1 MFKTLK
7 GGRFL
12 VKLPTC
18 LIQTNKTNHMKVIK
32 SILLTAMIAMA
43 STLAYA
49 QEEADAINA
58 YNEALGFAQNK
69 DYQAAIDKFSEAI
82 ELADALG
89 NTDIVTRS
97 RTQIPKLYYQKA
109 ALAYN
114 AFRSSP
120 NIPNLEAAI
129 TEFTVS
135 QEKGTEYSDNDISN
149 RSRGVLAQLNYQK
162 ATLLFKQEDFAGA
175 DAALNE
181 AIRINA
187 NYAKAYYQKGLV
199 AKKLDEDNIEGIMS
213 WFDRAVT
220 VGEQVNDG
228 EVVRL
233 AKNSAHAELLFRGAK
248 SIEQNQYSNAIDL
261 LQNSLEY
268 NSTSADSYYR
278 LSEASNKMNR
288 YDDAIRFGNL
298 AVELEQG
305 GSTDKAKIFFEIGF
319 AEQMKENKAAACAAF
334 TNAAYGSFKAPSE
347 HKMEFELKC
356 ESTN

>member
-1 MFKTLK
+1 
-7 GGRFL
+7 
-12 VKLPTC
+12 
-18 LIQTNKTNHMKVIK
+18 MKVIK

-58 YNEALGFAQNK
+58 YNEALSSAQNK
-69 DYQAAIDKFSEAI
+69 DFQAAIDKFTEAI
-82 ELADALG
+82 GLAEAIG

-109 ALAYN
+109 ASAYN

-129 TEFTVS
+129 SEFTVS
-135 QEKGTEYSDNDISN
+135 QQQGTEFGDNDIAN
-149 RSRGVLAQLNYQK
+149 RSRGVLAQLNFQK
-162 ATLLFKQEDFAGA
+162 GTLLIRTEDFEGA

-181 AIRINA
+181 AISINA

-199 AKKLDEDNIEGIMS
+199 AKNLNGGDLETMLS
-213 WFDRAVT
+213 WFDRAIA

-233 AKNSAHAELLFRGAK
+233 SNNKAHAELLFSGSKA
-248 SIEQNQYSNAIDL
+248 IEQNQLTPAIEL
-261 LQNSLEY
+261 LQRSLDY
-268 NSTSADSYYR
+268 NAESADSYYR
-278 LSEASNKMNR
+278 LSEASNKLNR
-288 YDDAIRFGNL
+288 YDDAIRYGNR

-305 GSTDKAKIFFEIGF
+305 GSTDKAKIYFEIGF
-319 AEQMKENKAAACAAF
+319 AEQMKDNKAAACNAF

-356 ESTN
+356 ESI

>member
-1 MFKTLK
+1 
-7 GGRFL
+7 
-12 VKLPTC
+12 
-18 LIQTNKTNHMKVIK
+18 MKVIK

-58 YNEALGFAQNK
+58 YNEALSFAQNK
-69 DYQAAIDKFSEAI
+69 DFQAAIDKFTEAI
-82 ELADALG
+82 GLAEALG
-89 NTDIVTRS
+89 NTDIVNRS

-109 ALAYN
+109 ATAYN

-120 NIPNLEAAI
+120 NIPNLDAAI

-135 QEKGTEYSDNDISN
+135 QEKGNEFSDNDIAN
-149 RSRGVLAQLNYQK
+149 RSRGVLAQLNFQK
-162 ATLLFKQEDFAGA
+162 GSLLLKAEDFAGA

-199 AKKLDEDNIEGIMS
+199 AKNLNEGDLETMLS
-213 WFDRAVT
+213 WFDRAIS

-233 AKNSAHAELLFRGAK
+233 SNNKAHAELLFSGSKA
-248 SIEQNQYSNAIDL
+248 IEQNQLSTAMEL
-261 LQNSLEY
+261 LQNSLNY

-305 GSTDKAKIFFEIGF
+305 GSTDKAKIYFEIGL
-319 AEQMKENKAAACAAF
+319 AQQMKDNKAAACTAF
-334 TNAAYGSFKAPSE
+334 TNAAYGSFRAPSE

>member
-1 MFKTLK
+1 
-7 GGRFL
+7 
-12 VKLPTC
+12 
-18 LIQTNKTNHMKVIK
+18 MKVIK

-69 DYQAAIDKFSEAI
+69 DYQAAIDKFIEAI
-82 ELADALG
+82 DLAEAVE

-97 RTQIPKLYYQKA
+97 QAYIPKMYIQKA
-109 ALAYN
+109 MLSYQ

-120 NIPNLEAAI
+120 NIPNIDAAI
-129 TEFTVS
+129 TEFTDS
-135 QEKGTEYSDNDISN
+135 QSIGNEYSDSDVANQ
-149 RSRGVLAQLNYQK
+149 SRGVLAQLNFQK
-162 ATLLFKQEDFAGA
+162 ASLQYRQEDFAGA
-175 DAALNE
+175 DASLNE

-199 AKKLDEDNIEGIMS
+199 AKNLNADDLEGMIS
-213 WFDRAVT
+213 WFDRAIA

-233 AKNSAHAELLFRGAK
+233 STNKAHSELLFNGAK
-248 SIEQNQYSNAIDL
+248 AIEQNQLTSAIEL
-261 LQNSLEY
+261 LQRSLDY
-268 NSTSADSYYR
+268 NGESADSYYR
-278 LSEASNKMNR
+278 LAEASNKLNR
-288 YDDAIRFGNL
+288 FDDAIRYGGQ
-298 AVELEQG
+298 AVDLEQG
-305 GSTDKAKIFFEIGF
+305 GSTDKAKIYFEIGF
-319 AEQMKENKAAACAAF
+319 AHQMKENKAEACAAF
-334 TNAAYGSFKAPSE
+334 TNAAYGSFRAPSE

>member
-1 MFKTLK
+1 
-7 GGRFL
+7 
-12 VKLPTC
+12 
-18 LIQTNKTNHMKVIK
+18 MKVIK
-32 SILLTAMIAMA
+32 SILLTAMIAIA

-58 YNEALGFAQNK
+58 YNEALGLAQNK
-69 DYQAAIDKFSEAI
+69 DFQAAIDKFSEAI
-82 ELADALG
+82 ELADAIG
-89 NTDIVTRS
+89 NTDISTRS

-109 ALAYN
+109 ATAYN

-135 QEKGTEYSDNDISN
+135 QEKGTEYEDNDIKN
-149 RSRGVLAQLNYQK
+149 RSRGVLAQLNFQK
-162 ATLLFKQEDFAGA
+162 GSLLLKAEDYVGA
-175 DAALNE
+175 DAALDE

-199 AKKLDEDNIEGIMS
+199 AKNLNEGDIETMLS
-213 WFDRAVT
+213 WFDRAIA

-233 AKNSAHAELLFRGAK
+233 SNNKAHAELLFNGSKA
-248 SIEQNQYSNAIDL
+248 IEQNQLSRAIEL
-261 LQNSLEY
+261 LQSSLNY
-268 NSTSADSYYR
+268 NSVSADSYYR
-278 LSEASNKMNR
+278 LSEASNKLNR
-288 YDDAIRFGNL
+288 LNDAIRFGTL
-298 AVELEQG
+298 AIELEQG
-305 GSTDKAKIFFEIGF
+305 GSTDKAKIFFEIGL
-319 AEQMKENKAAACAAF
+319 AQQMKENKAEACVAF

>member
-1 MFKTLK
+1 
-7 GGRFL
+7 
-12 VKLPTC
+12 
-18 LIQTNKTNHMKVIK
+18 MKVIK

-82 ELADALG
+82 DLADAIG
-89 NTDIVTRS
+89 NTDIVSRS

-120 NIPNLEAAI
+120 NIPNLDAAI
-129 TEFTVS
+129 AEFTVS
-135 QEKGTEYSDNDISN
+135 REKGAEYDDNDISN

-181 AIRINA
+181 AITINA

-199 AKKLDEDNIEGIMS
+199 AKKLDEDNVDGIMS
-213 WFDRAVT
+213 WFDRAIS

-233 AKNSAHAELLFRGAK
+233 ANNSAHSELLFRGSKA
-248 SIEQNQYSNAIDL
+248 IEQNQLTSAIDL
-261 LQNSLEY
+261 LQNSLNY
-268 NSTSADSYYR
+268 NAESSDSYYR
-278 LSEASNKMNR
+278 LAEASNKLNR
-288 YDDAIRFGNL
+288 YNDAIRYGSQ

-305 GSTDKAKIFFEIGF
+305 GSTDKAKIYFEIGF
-319 AEQMKENKAAACAAF
+319 AQQMQDNKAEACAAF
-334 TNAAYGSFKAPSE
+334 TNASYGSFKAPSE